1 MFCNDDWIFSRKQ
14 YCKSAAGNI
23 PPPAPVSETR
33 DTEAVS
39 RWSPVTSLDGNY
51 RTILFAGNRNKVFIE
66 SCQHK
71 FVVIRGYPTPS
82 TMDVIKSTGLKK
94 KKKVTKQRAQEIRR
108 RRSSIIQT
116 AADMEVTHLDQLVVS
131 ELVAVAGDTRLLRVD
146 EEDNEERREE
156 LTTYDKF
163 CLKYI

>member
-1 MFCNDDWIFSRKQ
+1 MTGYSHEN
-14 YCKSAAGNI
+14 NI
-23 PPPAPVSETR
+23 ANLQLGTFRLRLRYRRHETPRQCPDGHQSPATGYQPEN
-33 DTEAVS
+33 A
-39 RWSPVTSLDGNY
+39 LDGHY

-71 FVVIRGYPTPS
+71 FVVIRGYPTHS

-146 EEDNEERREE
+146 EEDNEERRA
-156 LTTYDKF
+156 
-163 CLKYI
+163 